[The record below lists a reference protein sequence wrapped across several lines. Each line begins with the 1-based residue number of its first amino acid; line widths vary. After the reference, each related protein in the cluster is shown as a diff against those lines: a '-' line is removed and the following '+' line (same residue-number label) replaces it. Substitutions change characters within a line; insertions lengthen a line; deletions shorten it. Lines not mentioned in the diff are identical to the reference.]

1 MQTPKDW
8 GQPCPN
14 PACVHYHRMRQG
26 NVSAIAT
33 YLTHSGKRRLLR
45 CHTWEAQFSETRA
58 TVFFAL
64 RTAEDK
70 VMMARKMLLVRVDL
84 TGICFV
90 RGVTETTVLA
100 WLRRAAHQAGVINR
114 PLLRALP
121 VTQVQRDELWN
132 CIARTHA
139 CETDAAGESWP
150 ASEEGRPWIWISF
163 APALRLMIA
172 AIAEIFCG
180 RFF

>member
-1 MQTPKDW
+1 MRTPKDW

-14 PACVHYHRMRQG
+14 PEGVHYHRMRQG

-70 VMMARKMLLVRVDL
+70 VMMARKMLLVRVPDGDL
-84 TGICFV
+84 LCARGDRSDGI
-90 RGVTETTVLA
+90 GLA
-100 WLRRAAHQAGVINR
+100 QAGGAPGR
-114 PLLRALP
+114 SDQP
-121 VTQVQRDELWN
+121 TS
-132 CIARTHA
+132 
-139 CETDAAGESWP
+139 AAG
-150 ASEEGRPWIWISF
+150 
-163 APALRLMIA
+163 A
-172 AIAEIFCG
+172 ACDPGATRRDVELH
-180 RFF
+180 RAHARV